1 METSAISDGGRRLKT
16 WKTIQ
21 SLQEQGCSDLLR
33 KGGEIMDMTAVS
45 AAMSVRQAV
54 TQQAIGTAVT
64 KLAMNQQQQSG
75 QMVVDLLKSA
85 SPAGK
90 ASLPHLGQNIDISI

>member
-1 METSAISDGGRRLKT
+1 MEHSGGFDH
-16 WKTIQ
+16 
-21 SLQEQGCSDLLR
+21 SQEHGGSDLLR
-33 KGGEIMDMTAVS
+33 KGGEYMDMTAVS

-64 KLAMNQQQQSG
+64 KLAMNQQKESG
-75 QMVVDLLKSA
+75 QMAIDLLKSA
-85 SPAGK
+85 SAAGK

>member
-1 METSAISDGGRRLKT
+1 
-16 WKTIQ
+16 
-21 SLQEQGCSDLLR
+21 
-33 KGGEIMDMTAVS
+33 MDMTAVS
-45 AAMSVRQAV
+45 AAMSVRQAE

>member
-1 METSAISDGGRRLKT
+1 
-16 WKTIQ
+16 
-21 SLQEQGCSDLLR
+21 
-33 KGGEIMDMTAVS
+33 MDMTAVS

-54 TQQAIGTAVT
+54 TQQAIGTAVA

>member
-1 METSAISDGGRRLKT
+1 
-16 WKTIQ
+16 
-21 SLQEQGCSDLLR
+21 
-33 KGGEIMDMTAVS
+33 MDMTAVS

-90 ASLPHLGQNIDISI
+90 ASLPHLGQNIDISICFAIEKQVPEFPEPVFYCKRRIPASYVKFR

>member
-1 METSAISDGGRRLKT
+1 MYEPNGGRRTDDKGKRPLT
-16 WKTIQ
+16 HAG
-21 SLQEQGCSDLLR
+21 QGCPYLLR

>member
-1 METSAISDGGRRLKT
+1 
-16 WKTIQ
+16 
-21 SLQEQGCSDLLR
+21 
-33 KGGEIMDMTAVS
+33 MDMTAVS

-64 KLAMNQQQQSG
+64 KLAMNQQKESG
-75 QMVVDLLKSA
+75 QMAIDLLKSA
-85 SPAGK
+85 SAAGK

>member
-1 METSAISDGGRRLKT
+1 
-16 WKTIQ
+16 
-21 SLQEQGCSDLLR
+21 
-33 KGGEIMDMTAVS
+33 MDMSAVS

-54 TQQAIGTAVT
+54 TQQAIGMAVT
-64 KLAMNQQQQSG
+64 KLSMNQQKQSG

-85 SPAGK
+85 SSAGK